1 MKESKENIE
10 AYYQSKLDNEKALIS
25 LKQQYFEL
33 VKKCRKFEEYM
44 ASDSFNDIKLEEQK
58 LIYNQLMAMKVYK
71 QSLAFRLEYYKVDV
85 E

>member
-33 VKKCRKFEEYM
+33 EKKCRKFEEYM

-71 QSLAFRLEYYKVDV
+71 QSLSFRLEYYKVDV